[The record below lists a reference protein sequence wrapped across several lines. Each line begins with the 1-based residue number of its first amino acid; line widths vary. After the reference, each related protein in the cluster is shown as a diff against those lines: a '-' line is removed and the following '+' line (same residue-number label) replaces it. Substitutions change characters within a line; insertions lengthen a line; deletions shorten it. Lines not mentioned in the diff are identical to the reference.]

1 MKQLFSKIILVG
13 LALGLIAPLRADNTF
28 KVRALAYTA
37 GLALFGLWAKKQIV
51 LDEKQRRDTNNNLT
65 EKQKELKKQI
75 DQKSNQLQT
84 LNKEIEEQLVLNKE
98 IEEQLVTHQKKNA
111 RPSSLWELQLQQLT
125 NSDSQK
131 LTNSDSQINT
141 PSSGQKLAVSRL
153 QNEVETLNQ
162 ELAQINQQIK
172 DTESHKQQAE
182 ISYKDWTQEPLA
194 AKAFMYSLITAS
206 VGLLIKSGFTLFNNI
221 LDSIGSKGN

>member
-13 LALGLIAPLRADNTF
+13 FALGLIAPLQADNTF
-28 KVRALAYTA
+28 KMRALTYTA

-84 LNKEIEEQLVLNKE
+84 LNKEIEEQLV
-98 IEEQLVTHQKKNA
+98 THQKKNA
-111 RPSSLWELQLQQLT
+111 RPSSLWELQLQ
-125 NSDSQK
+125 K
-131 LTNSDSQINT
+131 LTSSGSQINT

-153 QNEVETLNQ
+153 QNEVETLSQ

-182 ISYKDWTQEPLA
+182 ISYKEWAQVSLA
-194 AKAFMYSLITAS
+194 KKTFVYSLLTMGA
-206 VGLLIKSGFTLFNNI
+206 GLLITSGFTLFNNI